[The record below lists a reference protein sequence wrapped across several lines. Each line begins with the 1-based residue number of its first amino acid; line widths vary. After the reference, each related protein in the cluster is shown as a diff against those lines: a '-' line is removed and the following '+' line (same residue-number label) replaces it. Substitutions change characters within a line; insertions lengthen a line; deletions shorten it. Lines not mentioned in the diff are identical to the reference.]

1 MKDVR
6 ERTAEHKK
14 QSENSL
20 RIHVNQAVPTPMARD
35 GGGQTG
41 QAGVGGRKVLTSWK
55 EIAGYLGRG
64 VRTVQRYEARF
75 GLPIRRPAGTDRSGV
90 MAVSDELDQW
100 LNRAPIKQQRHV
112 RRVLLVVD
120 HPTKDSISSRKLV
133 LEAGKFNVL
142 TTFTAEETFETA
154 EKFDVDG
161 FVVDCSVEDPHA
173 AEICESLKERHPQR
187 PIFAVVAESSV
198 DGHAPDCVDYV
209 VKSSDPQKL
218 LSTVIEV
225 FGTPRLE

>member
-6 ERTAEHKK
+6 ELNAEQKK
-14 QSENSL
+14 QSENPL
-20 RIHVNQAVPTPMARD
+20 RIPLNQGVPTPMARD
-35 GGGQTG
+35 GAQNGHG
-41 QAGVGGRKVLTSWK
+41 GVGGRKVLTSWK

-75 GLPIRRPAGTDRSGV
+75 GLPVRRPAGTDRSGV

-100 LNRAPIKQQRHV
+100 LNRAPLKQQRHV

-120 HPTKDSISSRKLV
+120 HPTQDTISSRKLV
-133 LEAGKFNVL
+133 LEIGKFNVL
-142 TTFTAEETFETA
+142 TTFTPEETFETA
-154 EKFDVDG
+154 EKFDVDAY
-161 FVVDCSVEDPHA
+161 VVDCSDGDPQG

-198 DGHAPDCVDYV
+198 NMHAPHCVDYV
-209 VKSSDPQKL
+209 VKSSDPQEL
-218 LSTVIEV
+218 LAAVIDV
-225 FGTPRLE
+225 FGPPRLE